1 MNLTERQI
9 EVFRGL
15 LKGKS
20 PQQIAGELGIKAS
33 TVNATKFNIK
43 LRLGIHNNMD
53 LLRWGIK
60 NLK

>member
-1 MNLTERQI
+1 MDLTERQI

-20 PQQIAGELGIKAS
+20 PQQIGKELGIKVS

-43 LRLGIHNNMD
+43 LRLGIQSNMD
-53 LLRWGIK
+53 LLRWGLK